1 MINTAPQGSNSVND
15 REKYFKAIKYKVTYC
30 AVVAWPSGMRSR
42 FLSWRT
48 LGCRFKSRR
57 GYFQWFLLL
66 LSFLFSFFYYY
77 YYFLSSYY
85 YPLACFCLFS
95 LLLAS
100 RDFCDNVFLY
110 ILLMLIVSSEHV
122 CWSIRNVKF
131 DVIEV
136 SYTLRLLFLVFVT
149 AVCYPSKYKIQIMI
163 EHFCGALKHATFN
176 PSWWFVFGVTF

>member
-1 MINTAPQGSNSVND
+1 MVWGLAFWAGGRWGAGSN
-15 REKYFKAIKYKVTYC
+15 
-30 AVVAWPSGMRSR
+30 PSGATSSDSCCCC
-42 FLSWRT
+42 L
-48 LGCRFKSRR
+48 
-57 GYFQWFLLL
+57 
-66 LSFLFSFFYYY
+66 FLFSFFYYY

-136 SYTLRLLFLVFVT
+136 SYTMRLLFLVFVT

-163 EHFCGALKHATFN
+163 DHFWGALKHAIFN